1 MRYSEK
7 IISQQQDRGQ
17 MTFRKK
23 AVSGNC
29 KSEKENRV
37 TEKSDKETMK
47 RGKLSAGGIH
57 QDRDGAASCAM
68 GFADV

>member
-23 AVSGNC
+23 AVRGNC
-29 KSEKENRV
+29 KSEKENGV
-37 TEKSDKETMK
+37 TEKTNKETMK
-47 RGKLSAGGIH
+47 QG
-57 QDRDGAASCAM
+57 
-68 GFADV
+68 